1 MRALGREEPIFTI
14 DRPQGLNNITFL
26 HFLGEINIIYNGEL
40 IKAKSG
46 AVIFYSPDAPQY
58 FRSEKPL
65 VHNWMHLSSDFMP
78 YLTSLGIRF
87 NEIYY
92 IPSDG
97 FITEIFEKI
106 QSELYVLNCPDSE
119 IALHYVKIFLLTF
132 SRKIKSGA
140 NAPKDKLYEDFLFL
154 RNGLQKEYANKM
166 SIASLASR
174 IGISQSRFFEL
185 YNKFFGISPT
195 EDLINIRLSNTKRLL
210 SETNLPI
217 GEISFRCGYTNVYH
231 FTRQFKSRLGYSP
244 KEYRKNAFEGKIPF

>member
-26 HFLGEINIIYNGEL
+26 HFLGEVDIICNGKL
-40 IKAKSG
+40 TNAKSG
-46 AVIFYSPDAPQY
+46 TVIFYSPDAPQY

-78 YLTSLGIRF
+78 YLTSLGIHF
-87 NEIYY
+87 NEIYR

-106 QSELYVLNCPDSE
+106 QSELYVLNFPNSE
-119 IALHYVKIFLLTF
+119 IALHYLKIFLLTF
-132 SRKIKSGA
+132 SREIKLGSK
-140 NAPKDKLYEDFLFL
+140 APKDKLYEDFVLL
-154 RNGLQKEYANKM
+154 RSCLQKEYANKTDV
-166 SIASLASR
+166 ASLASR

-185 YNKFFGISPT
+185 YRKFFEISPT
-195 EDLINIRLSNTKRLL
+195 EDLINVRLSNAKRLL
-210 SETNLPI
+210 SETVLPI

-244 KEYRKNAFEGKIPF
+244 KEYRQNAFDGKIPF